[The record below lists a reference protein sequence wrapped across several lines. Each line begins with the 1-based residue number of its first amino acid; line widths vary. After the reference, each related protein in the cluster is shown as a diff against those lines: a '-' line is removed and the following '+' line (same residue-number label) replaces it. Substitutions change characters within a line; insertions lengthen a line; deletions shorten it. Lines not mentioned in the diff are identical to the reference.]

1 MKRIELLGVPLDV
14 CQPEE
19 LEAEFMKILEKP
31 GVKQVVF
38 LSIWDLIKAR
48 NKKKD
53 FCKCVENADL
63 ILPISKSILWGSK
76 FLKIDDIPVRYNPFD
91 LTIQFLSLVDQH
103 YRTLFLL
110 GGRKRTLQQAERNV
124 HETFPNARIVG
135 RYVGYFPK
143 ESEADVVTAIHKASP
158 SLVIVS
164 EGIKEKNLW
173 AFHRKERFSSSTF
186 LFYNDCLGIFS
197 KRIKRV
203 SEKTFE
209 RGNEIWHEI
218 FHNPFKLFYVFPFI
232 YYIISLL
239 WCRLFNKKS
248 KNVKETQEDSTVE
261 SSKSAD
267 SPIGADGESEGASP
281 SAEEKSGDVKLA
293 ESKNNDSNA
302 GESESEDDEIDSVVH
317 EPKKEQK
324 KSFKTFQ
331 TPKIDDTDDF
341 ELV

>member
-1 MKRIELLGVPLDV
+1 MKRIELLGVPVDV
-14 CQPEE
+14 CRPEE
-19 LEAEFMKILEKP
+19 LESEFMRILEKP
-31 GVKQVVF
+31 GFKQVVF
-38 LSIWDLIKAR
+38 LSIWDFIKAM

-53 FCKCVENADL
+53 FCKCIEGADL
-63 ILPISKSILWGSK
+63 ILPISKSILSGVK
-76 FLKIDDIPVRYNPFD
+76 FLKMEDLPIRYNPFD
-91 LTIQFLSLVDQH
+91 ITIQFLSLIDQN

-110 GGRKRTLQQAERNV
+110 GGRKRTLQKAESNV

-158 SLVIVS
+158 SLVVVS

-173 AFHRKERFSSSTF
+173 AFQRKERFSSSVF

-248 KNVKETQEDSTVE
+248 KDVKETQEDSTSE
-261 SSKSAD
+261 SSMSTDSQIEAD
-267 SPIGADGESEGASP
+267 DGASSNLGEQSGDGKPAGSETVDSNVGNGESEG
-281 SAEEKSGDVKLA
+281 EEIG
-293 ESKNNDSNA
+293 
-302 GESESEDDEIDSVVH
+302 SVVH
-317 EPKKEQK
+317 EPKKEQR
-324 KSFKTFQ
+324 KSSKTFQ

>member
-1 MKRIELLGVPLDV
+1 MKRIELLGVPVDV
-14 CQPEE
+14 CRPEE
-19 LEAEFMKILEKP
+19 LESEFMKILEKP
-31 GVKQVVF
+31 GVKHVVF
-38 LSIWDLIKAR
+38 LSVWDLIKAR

-53 FCKCVENADL
+53 FCKCLEGADL
-63 ILPISKSILWGSK
+63 ILPVSKSILGGVK
-76 FLKIDDIPVRYNPFD
+76 FLKMEDVPVRYNPFD
-91 LTIQFLSLVDQH
+91 VTIQFLSVVDQH

-124 HETFPNARIVG
+124 HETFPNVRIVG

-143 ESEADVVTAIHKASP
+143 ESEDDVVTAIHKASP
-158 SLVIVS
+158 SLAIVS

-173 AFHRKERFSSSTF
+173 AFHRKDRFSSSVF

-209 RGNEIWHEI
+209 RGHEIWHEI

-248 KNVKETQEDSTVE
+248 ENVKETQENSTEE
-261 SSKSAD
+261 STESAG
-267 SPIGADGESEGASP
+267 SPIGAGYESDGGAPSGENGAGT
-281 SAEEKSGDVKLA
+281 SAEPLSGG
-293 ESKNNDSNA
+293 SNV
-302 GESESEDDEIDSVVH
+302 GKSESDDEEIDSVVH

-324 KSFKTFQ
+324 KSFKAFKN
-331 TPKIDDTDDF
+331 PKIDDSDDL
-341 ELV
+341 ELE